1 MATEQPEPDWVR
13 IEARASVARLH
24 YGQQAIVDRTDR
36 IVIGHLRAGHFVLID
51 DDPEVPR

>member
-1 MATEQPEPDWVR
+1 MAEQPEPDWVR

-51 DDPEVPR
+51 DNPEEAP